1 MSDGPVTDVLPELN
15 LKLLLKVKY
24 FVVENIRSARRFLRR
39 AHHDIDIDALH
50 FTELNEH
57 TAPGDVP
64 AMLTPALHGHDIGVL
79 SEAGCPA
86 VADPGALLVDHAR
99 RHGLRVI
106 PLVGPNSIIMALMAS
121 GFNGQSF
128 TFHGYLP
135 IEAGARTAALKEMER
150 AAQHRGQT
158 QIFIEAP
165 YRNARL
171 MQALCRTLSPSTM
184 LCVASDITGPAES
197 IVTLP
202 VQAWLKKLSA
212 SPDVIGKVPSIFLF
226 NRQQ

>member
-1 MSDGPVTDVLPELN
+1 MSDGPVTDVLPKLN
-15 LKLLLKVKY
+15 LELLLKVKY

-39 AHHDIDIDALH
+39 AHPHIDIDSLH

-57 TAPGDVP
+57 TAAADVP
-64 AMLTPALHGHDIGVL
+64 AMLTPALQGHDIGVL

-86 VADPGALLVDHAR
+86 VADPGALLVDRAR
-99 RHGLRVI
+99 RQGLRII

-135 IEAGARTAALKEMER
+135 IEAGARTAALKDMER

-184 LCVASDITGPAES
+184 LCVAADITGPDEC
-197 IVTLP
+197 IITLP
-202 VQAWLKKLSA
+202 VHAWAKKLSSNPEA
-212 SPDVIGKVPSIFLF
+212 IVKVPSIFLF